1 MYDIRV
7 NLFRKNKI
15 TEEDFFKGK
24 NCLKNYT

>member
-15 TEEDFFKGK
+15 TEQDFLKIK
-24 NCLKNYT
+24 TAPKNYG